1 MGMTGKSGNYLS
13 PSTFWNLT
21 YIVLTLTALGTILY
35 IYEEDLSR
43 LELEIWSLNKL
54 VYDQDVLILHC
65 MDFVKSRAEVTA
77 TIYNAVPGQ
86 TDDTPL
92 ITADGTRLHPRS
104 VNQYRF
110 VAVSRDLLKMN
121 GGFLEYGDYI
131 IVENTNGR
139 YNGIWQVK
147 DTMNPRFEDRIDFL
161 VDKKTPH
168 DKFEDVT
175 IVKVSVL

>member
-1 MGMTGKSGNYLS
+1 MSMTGKNGNYMD
-13 PSTFWNLT
+13 PSVFWTIT
-21 YIVLTLTALGTILY
+21 YIVLTLTALSTILY
-35 IYEEDLSR
+35 IYEEDSNR
-43 LELEIWSLNKL
+43 MKSEIWSLNKL
-54 VYDQDVLILHC
+54 VYDQDVLILQC
-65 MDFVKSRAEVTA
+65 MDIVKAKAEVTA

-110 VAVSRDLLKMN
+110 VAVSRDLLKKN

-147 DTMNPRFEDRIDFL
+147 DTMNPRWKNRIDFL

-168 DKFEDVT
+168 NKFEDVM
-175 IVKVSVL
+175 IFHIDVL